1 MLHAIHAV
9 VAEMKCEIAKG
20 QRYPILRA
28 AVASM
33 SEADWARVPEWI
45 TDVAKELEDNP
56 NRKVRV
62 RSRAERGKERGGTTK
77 KHRRG
82 RKAHYDEAQDREWWD
97 TWMAYKK
104 AKSEEA
110 RTATHK
116 TFVEAYPTFKGIY
129 GAYGGKNDD
138 PVERL
143 RDRILSMRTARA
155 LNQLKQSR

>member
-45 TDVAKELEDNP
+45 TDVAKELKDNP

-62 RSRAERGKERGGTTK
+62 RLAPKEEKNVVEPQRSTAVDVKPITMKLKTANGGT
-77 KHRRG
+77 HGWHIRRRKVRKLVPQRTRRSLRLIRHSRGFTEHTAG
-82 RKAHYDEAQDREWWD
+82 RTMTQ
-97 TWMAYKK
+97 
-104 AKSEEA
+104 
-110 RTATHK
+110 
-116 TFVEAYPTFKGIY
+116 
-129 GAYGGKNDD
+129 
-138 PVERL
+138 L
-143 RDRILSMRTARA
+143 RDCGTESVSMRTARA